1 MNQEEIAIQR
11 RGRWILIAL
20 AALFFGPLLFSW
32 GYQKLG
38 FTAYPAPK
46 LAGVLIEP
54 PVKLPV
60 AGRSD
65 WPDRRWT
72 LVVIG
77 PCDAACWKTLID
89 VRQIVRSLPRY
100 QDRLARAY
108 VHPPGAALGAERI
121 QELDGVQ
128 SIEDTDGR
136 LLTTLASAAP
146 AQDTAFAM
154 VDPSGFAMLRYRT
167 DYDPRAARKD
177 IEHLLRRLAPN

>member
-1 MNQEEIAIQR
+1 MDQDERAQQR
-11 RGRWILIAL
+11 RGRWMLIGL

-54 PVKLPV
+54 PVAMPI
-60 AGRSD
+60 AGRVG

-72 LVVIG
+72 LVVAG

-89 VRQIVRSLPRY
+89 LRQIVRSLPRY

-108 VHPPGAALGAERI
+108 VHAPGAGLEPARV
-121 QELDGVQ
+121 QELDGVHA
-128 SIEDTDGR
+128 IEDADGA
-136 LLTTLASAAP
+136 LLTALNGAAP
-146 AQDTAFAM
+146 GNDTAFAM
-154 VDPSGFAMLRYRT
+154 VDPAGYAMLRYGK
-167 DYDPRAARKD
+167 DYDARAARKD
-177 IEHLLRRLAPN
+177 LEHLLRRLAPN

>member
-1 MNQEEIAIQR
+1 MNQEERVIQR

-38 FTAYPAPK
+38 FTAFPAPK

-54 PVKLPV
+54 PVELPV
-60 AGRSD
+60 AGRSG

-72 LVVIG
+72 LAVVG
-77 PCDAACWKTLID
+77 PCDTACWKTLVD
-89 VRQIVRSLPRY
+89 LRQIVRSLPRY
-100 QDRLARAY
+100 QERLARVY
-108 VHPPGAALGAERI
+108 VHPPGAALGAERV
-121 QELDGVQ
+121 QELDGAQ
-128 SIEDTDGR
+128 PIEDADGR
-136 LLTTLASAAP
+136 LLSALAGAAP
-146 AQDTAFAM
+146 PNDTAFAM
-154 VDPSGFAMLRYRT
+154 VDPRGFAMLRYRK